1 MTKSKYVKILAVG
14 AVVAGLMAPSASTAY
29 PTVAGAAE
37 GSQYEHTSR
46 TYPATGTFRCGDLVL
61 RVTKGTETEVQDGY
75 LNNGV
80 TRVAIARTWR
90 GVVLAG
96 SDGRRYRASGGTVAW
111 FVLEAPDDENPVSG
125 LEVIQVFFRRGPNSS
140 PGWLR
145 EVIRIRHGHETDA
158 VSGPCNFG

>member
-1 MTKSKYVKILAVG
+1 MRKSKYVKVLAVG
-14 AVVAGLMAPSASTAY
+14 AVMAGLMAPSASTAY

-75 LNNGV
+75 LNNGI

-96 SDGRRYRASGGTVAW
+96 SDGRRYRASGGT
-111 FVLEAPDDENPVSG
+111 
-125 LEVIQVFFRRGPNSS
+125 S
-140 PGWLR
+140 PGSCSRRRTTRTRCPGWR
-145 EVIRIRHGHETDA
+145 SSRSSSAADPTAAPAGCAR
-158 VSGPCNFG
+158 